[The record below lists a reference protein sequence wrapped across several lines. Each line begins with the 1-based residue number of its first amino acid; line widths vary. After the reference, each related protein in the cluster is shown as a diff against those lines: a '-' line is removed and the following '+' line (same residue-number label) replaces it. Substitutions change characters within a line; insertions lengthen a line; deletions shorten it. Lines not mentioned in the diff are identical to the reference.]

1 MNITVDEVASPSE
14 RPSETLFEK
23 IENISFLPSF
33 CSVSLCNVE
42 DRRSRVRENAN
53 REANENV
60 V

>member
-1 MNITVDEVASPSE
+1 MNITVDEVPSE

-42 DRRSRVRENAN
+42 DRRPSRVRENAN